1 MSYMR
6 TSTEQI
12 FDGKE
17 AQLWH
22 PVPGKRTLSQD
33 LPVQRRAS
41 YGSDMAAVMAAV
53 APTGPTGPTGPAQP
67 VVQRASA
74 QGAAGPARGMEDP
87 FALHL
92 VSGSSAHDAAGGP
105 VVQRKSSVA
114 AALDGAGGAMESE
127 AHAASAAPSGGGQ
140 ALPEDVRAKMDA
152 AFGFD
157 FSSVRIH
164 EGERAAELGAL
175 AYTQGSAIHFA
186 PGQYDPHSERGQ
198 ELLGHEL
205 THVVQQSQGRVQA
218 TAQAKGAALNDD
230 AGLER
235 EADERGARAAR
246 GEQVA
251 SGGSHAA
258 PVIGQHASQGG
269 AEAMQLK
276 RVTEAVPGEAVVT
289 ASSKGNWMIVQ
300 GLDAWG
306 FAGWHLTIFPSNQER
321 WKGTYALP
329 ASGKRGVGKW
339 MEYDEFHL
347 TFEGLHFFYTDG
359 CVPLPGSQY
368 VNGKSP
374 PWTEEKWQWANWV
387 CASYFH
393 VSNEWL
399 NEYVKSR
406 PREEQQER
414 QSSKMEE
421 QHQERMWKRYKHWR
435 MQCPEIYEKTK
446 LTFEAWSER
455 LVSGFQ
461 GSYEEFR
468 AKILQE
474 ERECGGKLPD
484 YPKREWRDDMVEM
497 DGVMIA
503 VYGYEEPK
511 EEQQ

>member
-6 TSTEQI
+6 TSAAPI
-12 FDGKE
+12 FDGEE

-41 YGSDMAAVMAAV
+41 YASEVSAVMAAITP
-53 APTGPTGPTGPAQP
+53 AGPAALAGPAGPAQP
-67 VVQRASA
+67 VVQRASEK
-74 QGAAGPARGMEDP
+74 GPASASRGMDDP

-92 VSGSSAHDAAGGP
+92 LASPAANDASGGP

-114 AALDGAGGAMESE
+114 AALGGGGMES
-127 AHAASAAPSGGGQ
+127 AAPAAAAAPSGGGQ

-164 EGERAAELGAL
+164 EGEHAAELGAL
-175 AYTQGSAIHFA
+175 AYTQGSSIHFA
-186 PGQYDPHSERGQ
+186 PGQYAPHSERGQ

-205 THVVQQSQGRVQA
+205 AHVVQQAQGRVQA

-235 EADERGARAAR
+235 EADELGARAAR
-246 GEQVA
+246 GEQV
-251 SGGSHAA
+251 SGGGSYTASI
-258 PVIGQHASQGG
+258 IGERTGEG
-269 AEAMQLK
+269 EAMQLK
-276 RVTEAVPGEAVVT
+276 RVTDAVPEGAVVA
-289 ASSKGNWMIVQ
+289 ASRDSRWMIVQ
-300 GLDAWG
+300 GLDTWG
-306 FAGWHLTIFPSNQER
+306 FANWHLTIFPSNQES

-347 TFEGLHFFYTDG
+347 TFEGQHFFYTDG

-368 VNGKSP
+368 SSGKSP

-387 CASYFH
+387 CAGYFG

-406 PREEQQER
+406 PQEEQQER

-421 QHQERMWKRYKHWR
+421 QHQERMWKRYKHWV
-435 MQCPEIYEKTK
+435 MQCPEIYAKTQM
-446 LTFEAWSER
+446 TFEAWSEQ
-455 LVSGFQ
+455 LVRGFQ

-484 YPKREWRDDMVEM
+484 YPKRRWRDEMVEM
-497 DGVMIA
+497 EGQLVE
-503 VYGYEEPK
+503 VYGYEDLPQ
-511 EEQQ
+511 EQQ